1 MPVVTANKIQE
12 LAQAADPKKA
22 ILAAVGDLSKQD
34 VFTDLVLVGTYIRN
48 ERTAGGII
56 RPIDNVKED
65 EYQGKVGL
73 VLKKGPDAH
82 GFDPMSGIPDSGGNA
97 VPGSWVVYAIKD
109 GWPVQING
117 MPCRFVP
124 YSKLRMRITDP
135 NLVF

>member
-1 MPVVTANKIQE
+1 MPVVSANKIE
-12 LAQAADPKKA
+12 AISQAADPKKA
-22 ILAAVGDLSKQD
+22 ILAAVGDLSKQE
-34 VFTDLVLVGTYIRN
+34 VFTDLVLVGTFIRN

-56 RPIDNVKED
+56 RPSDNVKED

-73 VLKKGPDAH
+73 VLAAGPDAH
-82 GFDPMSGIPDSGGNA
+82 GYSGVTGEPDSGPNA
-97 VPGSWVVYAIKD
+97 AVGSWVVYAIRD

-117 MPCRFVP
+117 TPCRFVP

>member
-1 MPVVTANKIQE
+1 MPVVTASKIQE

-22 ILAAVGDLSKQD
+22 IMAAVGDLSKLE
-34 VFTDLVLVGTYIRN
+34 VFADLVLVGTFIRN

-56 RPIDNVKED
+56 RPSDNVKED

-73 VLKKGPDAH
+73 VLKKGPLAFAEWANVD
-82 GFDPMSGIPDSGGNA
+82 DGGENA
-97 VPGSWVVYAIKD
+97 QIGSWVVYAIKD

-117 MPCRFVP
+117 TPCRFVP

>member
-1 MPVVTANKIQE
+1 MSVVTASQIQA
-12 LAQAADPKKA
+12 LSQAADPKKA
-22 ILAAVGDLSKQD
+22 ILAAVGDLSKQE
-34 VFTDLVLVGTYIRN
+34 VFSDLVLVGTYIRN

-73 VLKKGPDAH
+73 VLKSGPDAVGYSH
-82 GFDPMSGIPDSGGNA
+82 DGAPDSGPNA
-97 VPGSWVVYAIKD
+97 AIGTWVVYAIKD

-117 MPCRFVP
+117 TPCRFVP

>member
-1 MPVVTANKIQE
+1 MPVVTASQIQA

-22 ILAAVGDLSKQD
+22 ILKAVGDLSEQE
-34 VFTDLVLVGTYIRN
+34 VFADLVLVGTYIRN

-73 VLKKGPDAH
+73 VLKVGPLASDY
-82 GFDPMSGIPDSGGNA
+82 DPTTGINDGGINA
-97 VPGSWVVYAIKD
+97 KIGTWVVYAIKD

-117 MPCRFVP
+117 TPCRFVP

>member
-1 MPVVTANKIQE
+1 MPVVSANKIE
-12 LAQAADPKKA
+12 TISQAADPKKA
-22 ILAAVGDLSKQD
+22 IMTAVGDLSKLE
-34 VFTDLVLVGTYIRN
+34 VFSDLVLVGTFIRN

-56 RPIDNVKED
+56 RPSDNVKED

-73 VLKKGPDAH
+73 VLKTGPQAS
-82 GFDPMSGIPDSGGNA
+82 MLTDSGMSDFGNNA
-97 VPGSWVVYAIKD
+97 QVGTWVVYAIKD

-117 MPCRFVP
+117 TPCRFVP

>member
-1 MPVVTANKIQE
+1 MPVVTANKIE
-12 LAQAADPKKA
+12 AISQAADPKKA
-22 ILAAVGDLSKQD
+22 ILAAVGDLSKQE
-34 VFTDLVLVGTYIRN
+34 VFADLVLVGTYIRN

-73 VLKKGPDAH
+73 VLKKGPLA
-82 GFDPMSGIPDSGGNA
+82 FAEWSGVDDGGENA
-97 VPGSWVVYAIKD
+97 QVGSWVVYAIKD

-117 MPCRFVP
+117 TPCRFVP